1 MSPILFLA
9 LMLSAAPAPS
19 ARAPRPAPRREF
31 LRRVIQV
38 TDATRE
44 VPVTV
49 SAGNATTL
57 AFPQPINGAR
67 VVLADAHG
75 YFGGHPVDLNGNFL
89 MLKPAKDIP
98 AGEAVAMQ
106 VTLVDGTGLPPI
118 LLSSAPGSTDLFV
131 DIDIAFKTKASADS
145 AIGLKAQLGELQA
158 RLDECQQSAG
168 DKGAMKVAELVLRQD
183 FTKPAAFVVE
193 KHSARH
199 LDKQSQLLVETH
211 DVYRLFDTSFLVVS
225 LENRDPDKL
234 WVLER
239 AEVSVAGG
247 GSSVGARVLD
257 VAQEMNQGVPP
268 GEEAKLVVAFKTPE
282 QTAKHSFELK
292 LFEKAGNRHVTL
304 SDLKL

>member
-1 MSPILFLA
+1 MSTLLILA
-9 LMLSAAPAPS
+9 LLLSAPPT
-19 ARAPRPAPRREF
+19 RTTRPIPRREF

-75 YFGGHPVDLNGNFL
+75 YFGGRPVDLNGNFL

-98 AGEAVAMQ
+98 SGEAVAMQ
-106 VTLVDGTGLPPI
+106 VTLVDGTALPPI
-118 LLSSAPGSTDLFV
+118 LLSSAKGSTDLFV
-131 DIDIAFKTKASADS
+131 DIAIAFKTKASADS
-145 AIGLKAQLGELQA
+145 ASGLKTQVGELQS
-158 RLDECQQSAG
+158 RLDECEQSAG

-183 FTKPAAFVVE
+183 FAKPAAFVVE
-193 KHSARH
+193 KHSARE
-199 LDKQSQLLVETH
+199 LDKQSHLLVETR
-211 DVYRLFDTSFLVVS
+211 DVYRLFDTSYLVVS

-239 AEVSVAGG
+239 AEVSVVGG
-247 GSSVGARVLD
+247 GSTVGARVLD
-257 VAQEMNQGVPP
+257 VAQEMSQGIPP

-282 QTAKHSFELK
+282 QTSKHSFELK
-292 LFEKAGNRHVTL
+292 LFEKAGNRHITL
-304 SDLKL
+304 SDLNL